1 MGVSKRV
8 HQRVRLCICLC
19 VFAYVHVCTCIQ
31 ENEWQRHVER
41 MYMTVL
47 AMLLNLLFVWPANSA
62 A

>member
-8 HQRVRLCICLC
+8 HQRVRLSICVC

-31 ENEWQRHVER
+31 GKEWQRHVER

-47 AMLLNLLFVWPANSA
+47 AMLLNPLFVWPAKSA